1 MRFAVL
7 VRCVACRRQIL
18 LCDKCDVGY
27 HTACLRP
34 PLMIIP
40 DGHWFCPPCEQV
52 RTRSAGLCRLH
63 CHGVQSVELVVTSGM
78 LPFFILA
85 CVRIAASGAKRV
97 EAFALLGIPQRA
109 VGHRFDPRQRPAQC
123 MVGFHPV
130 GNRTISTRKAL
141 IKIL

>member
-52 RTRSAGLCRLH
+52 RTWSAGLCRLH
-63 CHGVQSVELVVTSGM
+63 CHGVRSVELVAPSGM
-78 LPFFILA
+78 LPIKVILHISL
-85 CVRIAASGAKRV
+85 CTYSRLWGQTGRSVGTTRNSTESGTSRVQSQAATGAKY
-97 EAFALLGIPQRA
+97 G
-109 VGHRFDPRQRPAQC
+109 
-123 MVGFHPV
+123 GFSSSWKSHD
-130 GNRTISTRKAL
+130 
-141 IKIL
+141 